1 MNKNDKKNS
10 KKEKQNKSSET
21 SFEKQEMKENKQV
34 ENNSEDEF
42 KKLIKEIDQAVLA
55 IRVYPVAS
63 NENSKNQAIDA
74 IKALYNKG
82 NETTKQLILV
92 SLHENIASSADI
104 KQNQNYDYFKAKN
117 PGLDITQL
125 RLNVYKAM
133 FNYTSSLEGIVEF
146 IKLLG
151 ELNSDDAAKV
161 LTHHFAHLATIENEY
176 SHVLRSAILET
187 LGKSNSKYA
196 LDALLTYA
204 KYTDREG
211 TYSRVVNALIE
222 WDEKLDELK
231 ISDKD
236 KAEVRD
242 RLKDLMTK
250 EHEGKHYG

>member
-1 MNKNDKKNS
+1 MDKKGREDKKTLKVAKQEKEVAIS
-10 KKEKQNKSSET
+10 DKKEIETENVSE
-21 SFEKQEMKENKQV
+21 EG
-34 ENNSEDEF
+34 F
-42 KKLIKEIDQAVLA
+42 KKIIKEIDQAILA

-63 NENSKNQAIDA
+63 KEESKNQAVEQL
-74 IKALYNKG
+74 KTLYNKG
-82 NETTKQLILV
+82 NDTTKQLILF
-92 SLHENIASSADI
+92 SLHENIASSAEI
-104 KQNQNYDYFKAKN
+104 KQNQNYDYFKGKN
-117 PGLDITQL
+117 AALDVTQV

-133 FNYTSSLEGIVEF
+133 FNYTSSLEGIIEF

-151 ELNSDDAAKV
+151 ELNTDDAAKV

-176 SHVLRSAILET
+176 SHVLRSAILES

-222 WDEKLDELK
+222 WDDKLDSLK
-231 ISDKD
+231 VSDKE